1 MLLTGRSGSKAM
13 KKSLSP
19 KLAVI
24 LASVMTSMVV
34 TPPERYGVKT
44 PFGPCGWTQFE
55 FIDGI
60 GYGPRNLLPND
71 EGRYDLSNPCFGAS

>member
-1 MLLTGRSGSKAM
+1 MR
-13 KKSLSP
+13 KSLSP

-44 PFGPCGWTQFE
+44 PFGPCATTE
-55 FIDGI
+55 FIDNMGF
-60 GYGPRNLLPND
+60 GPRDLLPND
-71 EGRYDLSNPCFGAS
+71 EGRYDLSNPCFGQA